1 MLVTRSLCVI
11 PHTVLIFGAQLGRAG
26 AHNHA
31 DRRKKSKLHAFV
43 QICDN
48 ADDRTICDKQVVLI
62 LLEC

>member
-11 PHTVLIFGAQLGRAG
+11 PHTVLTFGTQLGRAG
-26 AHNHA
+26 AHNQTEE
-31 DRRKKSKLHAFV
+31 KKSKLHAFV